1 MNYFRIFSVIG
12 KKVLNDLRLRGRLM
26 RIQRDMRRC
35 LSVTV
40 QLFYLRYLLQLRG
53 ITTFERG
60 IRTILTDT
68 LCSDGDHW
76 KKR

>member
-26 RIQRDMRRC
+26 RIQRDMRKG

-40 QLFYLRYLLQLRG
+40 QLFYLRYLLQQRG

-68 LCSDGDHW
+68 LCSDIDHW
-76 KKR
+76 